1 MMLHPILKSY
11 SRKALCALALTGMT
25 IAGTAV
31 AQTTVKYGMAAVS
44 ASFSSTLIG
53 GAVPEVYAKH
63 GIKLEITDFRG
74 NSNNCVAA
82 VLSGAVDVCQVGS
95 STVSDAVAEGGDFKI
110 IAVTTSVAHEFVLSS
125 KTLAKLNGVTA
136 ASPLDD
142 RLRALKGL
150 RMVATGP
157 GTPNYLVIDA
167 ALRRVGLTVA
177 DLKFRTL
184 VDTVAMMEGIRND
197 QIDIAMWTVGTL
209 SPVIADKSGVRWLN
223 LAAKEIPEISA
234 MPYVVTMGLS
244 SWASKN
250 SAAVTGLRAAISE
263 SVELMN
269 KEPAKYSAAI
279 KAKYFP
285 QLDQAAWDESYR
297 LALPAYFKG
306 ATVSKAGWD
315 SLIKMQITGGSTK
328 DYSKA
333 AYEKVFVPEAQIK

>member
-1 MMLHPILKSY
+1 MLNSLWQRHG
-11 SRKALCALALTGMT
+11 RKALCMLAFAGMT
-25 IAGTAV
+25 VGGAAT
-31 AQTTVKYGMAAVS
+31 AQTTIKYGMAAVS
-44 ASFSSTLIG
+44 ASFSSTLMA
-53 GAVPEVYAKH
+53 GAAPEVYAKH

-82 VLSGAVDVCQVGS
+82 VLSGAVDLCQVGS
-95 STVSDAVAEGGDFKI
+95 STVSDAVAEGGDFRI
-110 IAVTTSVAHEFVLSS
+110 VAVTTSVAHEFVLSS
-125 KTLAKLNGVTA
+125 KALAKMNGVTPS
-136 ASPLDD
+136 SPLDD
-142 RLRALKGL
+142 RLRAFKGL

-157 GTPNYLVIDA
+157 GTPNYLVIEA

-197 QIDIAMWTVGTL
+197 QIDVAMWTVGTL

-223 LAAKEIPEISA
+223 LAAGEIPEISS
-234 MPYVVTMGLS
+234 MPYVVTMGLN
-244 SWASKN
+244 SWVSKN
-250 SAAVTGLRAAISE
+250 AATVTSLRAAISE

-285 QLDQAAWDESYR
+285 QLDQAAWDEGFR

-306 ATVSKAGWD
+306 AKVPKAGWD
-315 SLIKMQITGGSTK
+315 YLLKLQATTSTK

-333 AYEKVFVPEAQIK
+333 AYEKVFIPEAQVK